1 MFIQRIWVFL
11 ADAHVAQCLARLCQ
25 SPRPPVSLKM
35 RALGAE
41 NTREQNAKKNDNN
54 CVGAAVQHVKNF
66 IAFIL
71 VKGRCYNIARSSI
84 RFGGGLPGP
93 SDAAATYG
101 VSQADPLGL
110 EV

>member
-1 MFIQRIWVFL
+1 M
-11 ADAHVAQCLARLCQ
+11 
-25 SPRPPVSLKM
+25 SLKM

-101 VSQADPLGL
+101 VSQADPPGL

>member
-35 RALGAE
+35 RALGTE
-41 NTREQNAKKNDNN
+41 NTREQNAKKNENN
-54 CVGAAVQHVKNF
+54 CVGVAVQHVKNF

-71 VKGRCYNIARSSI
+71 VKGRCYNIACSPI
-84 RFGGGLPGP
+84 VFLGGITRTL
-93 SDAAATYG
+93 
-101 VSQADPLGL
+101 
-110 EV
+110 